1 MPLCKHC
8 ENLGLNT
15 ANTHWL
21 REGRGSNSKIICPV
35 LLNTSCRFCKE
46 NGHTI
51 SYCPQLKKK
60 DEERISK
67 ATIEY
72 NNLSKELICFNNLS
86 QQNHETMFNDID
98 FNNIDFNECVPM
110 EID

>member
-8 ENLGLNT
+8 ENLGLQT

-21 REGRGSNSKIICPV
+21 REGRGSNSKIVCPI

-72 NNLSKELICFNNLS
+72 NNLSE
-86 QQNHETMFNDID
+86 QNHETIFNDIN
-98 FNNIDFNECVPM
+98 FNDINCSECVPM